1 MSRISRLYNQ
11 NRVSFWLIIL
21 IIIFII
27 LMIQLL
33 NFFAKKDNESKK
45 NNKNNIAQDEYVNE
59 SKSIISDGSVSQNV
73 KTKYAKLI
81 DNFLNNCINANFED
95 AYNMISEDCKNIYYD
110 SLDKFENRYCKNK
123 FNGHKKYSF
132 QSWINGSKNI
142 YQIKIFDDILAT
154 GDFTSN
160 KYIEDFYT
168 IVKENNE
175 YKLNINNFISKDEI
189 NKEQEN
195 SNIVFNIKDVEIYKE
210 YSIYT
215 IKVKNNNANSIK
227 IDIKE
232 KSNTTYIEDNNKIKF
247 LGLLYE
253 NLDNDLVINSNEE
266 KEIRIKFNIIYRDDL
281 NLKKMVFSDIV
292 KENRNNNEKKE
303 KVEILM

>member
-1 MSRISRLYNQ
+1 M
-11 NRVSFWLIIL
+11 
-21 IIIFII
+21 
-27 LMIQLL
+27 
-33 NFFAKKDNESKK
+33 
-45 NNKNNIAQDEYVNE
+45 
-59 SKSIISDGSVSQNV
+59 
-73 KTKYAKLI
+73 
-81 DNFLNNCINANFED
+81 
-95 AYNMISEDCKNIYYD
+95 
-110 SLDKFENRYCKNK
+110 
-123 FNGHKKYSF
+123 
-132 QSWINGSKNI
+132 
-142 YQIKIFDDILAT
+142 IKIFDDIIVI
-154 GDFTSN
+154 GDFTYN

-189 NKEQEN
+189 HKEQEN

-227 IDIKE
+227 IDSKE

-253 NLDNDLVINSNEE
+253 NLDNDLVVNSNEE

-292 KENRNNNEKKE
+292 
-303 KVEILM
+303 

>member
-95 AYNMISEDCKNIYYD
+95 AYNMISEDCKNIYMI
-110 SLDKFENRYCKNK
+110 
-123 FNGHKKYSF
+123 H
-132 QSWINGSKNI
+132 
-142 YQIKIFDDILAT
+142 
-154 GDFTSN
+154 
-160 KYIEDFYT
+160 
-168 IVKENNE
+168 
-175 YKLNINNFISKDEI
+175 
-189 NKEQEN
+189 
-195 SNIVFNIKDVEIYKE
+195 
-210 YSIYT
+210 
-215 IKVKNNNANSIK
+215 
-227 IDIKE
+227 
-232 KSNTTYIEDNNKIKF
+232 
-247 LGLLYE
+247 
-253 NLDNDLVINSNEE
+253 
-266 KEIRIKFNIIYRDDL
+266 
-281 NLKKMVFSDIV
+281 
-292 KENRNNNEKKE
+292 
-303 KVEILM
+303 

>member
-1 MSRISRLYNQ
+1 
-11 NRVSFWLIIL
+11 
-21 IIIFII
+21 
-27 LMIQLL
+27 
-33 NFFAKKDNESKK
+33 
-45 NNKNNIAQDEYVNE
+45 
-59 SKSIISDGSVSQNV
+59 
-73 KTKYAKLI
+73 
-81 DNFLNNCINANFED
+81 
-95 AYNMISEDCKNIYYD
+95 MISEDCKNIYYD

-227 IDIKE
+227 IDSKE

-253 NLDNDLVINSNEE
+253 NLDNDLVVNSNEE

>member
-1 MSRISRLYNQ
+1 M
-11 NRVSFWLIIL
+11 
-21 IIIFII
+21 
-27 LMIQLL
+27 
-33 NFFAKKDNESKK
+33 D
-45 NNKNNIAQDEYVNE
+45 
-59 SKSIISDGSVSQNV
+59 
-73 KTKYAKLI
+73 
-81 DNFLNNCINANFED
+81 
-95 AYNMISEDCKNIYYD
+95 
-110 SLDKFENRYCKNK
+110 
-123 FNGHKKYSF
+123 
-132 QSWINGSKNI
+132 
-142 YQIKIFDDILAT
+142 
-154 GDFTSN
+154 
-160 KYIEDFYT
+160 
-168 IVKENNE
+168 ENNE

-227 IDIKE
+227 IDSKE

-292 KENRNNNEKKE
+292 KENSNNNEKKE

>member
-1 MSRISRLYNQ
+1 M
-11 NRVSFWLIIL
+11 
-21 IIIFII
+21 
-27 LMIQLL
+27 
-33 NFFAKKDNESKK
+33 D
-45 NNKNNIAQDEYVNE
+45 
-59 SKSIISDGSVSQNV
+59 
-73 KTKYAKLI
+73 
-81 DNFLNNCINANFED
+81 
-95 AYNMISEDCKNIYYD
+95 
-110 SLDKFENRYCKNK
+110 
-123 FNGHKKYSF
+123 
-132 QSWINGSKNI
+132 
-142 YQIKIFDDILAT
+142 
-154 GDFTSN
+154 
-160 KYIEDFYT
+160 
-168 IVKENNE
+168 ENNE

-227 IDIKE
+227 IDSKE

-253 NLDNDLVINSNEE
+253 NLDNDLVVNSNEE

-292 KENRNNNEKKE
+292 KENSNNNEKKE

>member
-1 MSRISRLYNQ
+1 MDMSRISRLYNQ

-142 YQIKIFDDILAT
+142 YQIKIFD
-154 GDFTSN
+154 
-160 KYIEDFYT
+160 
-168 IVKENNE
+168 
-175 YKLNINNFISKDEI
+175 EI

-227 IDIKE
+227 IDSKE

-253 NLDNDLVINSNEE
+253 NLDNDLVVNSNEE

-292 KENRNNNEKKE
+292 KENSNNNEKKE